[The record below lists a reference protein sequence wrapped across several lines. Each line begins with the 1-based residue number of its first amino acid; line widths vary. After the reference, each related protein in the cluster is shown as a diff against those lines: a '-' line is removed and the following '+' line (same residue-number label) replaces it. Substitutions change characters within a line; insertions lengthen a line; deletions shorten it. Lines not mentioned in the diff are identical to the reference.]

1 MSTAAM
7 SWSLAIALMASYL
20 TLCTLAILLAKRL
33 LP

>member
-7 SWSLAIALMASYL
+7 SWTLAITLMASYL
-20 TLCTLAILLAKRL
+20 LVCTALICLAKRL

>member
-7 SWSLAIALMASYL
+7 SW
-20 TLCTLAILLAKRL
+20 TLAITLMATYLLVCTAAICLARKL

>member
-7 SWSLAIALMASYL
+7 SWSLAITLMASYL
-20 TLCTLAILLAKRL
+20 LVCTALILFARKL

>member
-20 TLCTLAILLAKRL
+20 LVCSALICLAKKI

>member
-7 SWSLAIALMASYL
+7 SWSLAITLMASYL
-20 TLCTLAILLAKRL
+20 LVCTALILLARKL